1 MNYETRLLEAIKNK
15 LVEVAERE
23 GKSLQFGYGK
33 GEMRERYYLKRLED
47 NLVVPMSNDVQ
58 CMYRKGSGKELGS
71 KMHAIRSS
79 SAMTFNL
86 LGNESVEIKS
96 GRHAGKYDIEYEC
109 QLDTLDSN
117 PHPANLDAY
126 LKSKSKN
133 EDIYCEMKMLEWLL
147 SSDHKLRPAY
157 LEAKNYLVPRKDAD
171 CFSRLFRNLIHKKGQ
186 SGELFSEG
194 RYDCLQ
200 MAKHLLA
207 IYNKVATEPDYKP
220 KRVTLLNC
228 VWEFTDPK
236 VLEGYEGKYS
246 KMLDEEHEG
255 FKKFKELAIELVVP
269 LFEAKGVQLSIEY
282 ITASELMKSIVY
294 EEPIRRKLDR
304 YIV

>member
-23 GKSLQFGYGK
+23 GKSLQFGYGQ
-33 GEMRERYYLKRLED
+33 GEIREHYYLKHLED

-86 LGNESVEIKS
+86 LGNESVKIES
-96 GRHAGKYDIEYEC
+96 GRHAGKYKIKYEY
-109 QLDTLDSN
+109 QLETLENN

-126 LKSKSKN
+126 LEGGN
-133 EDIYCEMKMLEWLL
+133 EDIYCEMKMLEWLDDDCHEI
-147 SSDHKLRPAY
+147 STAY
-157 LEAKNYLVPRKDAD
+157 TNKSRYLVPEAAAEN
-171 CFSRLFRNLIHKKGQ
+171 FVALFE
-186 SGELFSEG
+186 ELAPNFAPAKEERIAEG

-207 IYNKVATEPDYKP
+207 IYNKVATKPDYKP

-228 VWEFTDPK
+228 VWEFTHPE
-236 VLEGYEGKYS
+236 VLEGYKGKYS
-246 KMLDEEHEG
+246 KMLEEEHKG
-255 FKKFKELAIELVVP
+255 FEKFKGLTTKLLVP
-269 LFEAKGVQLSIEY
+269 LFETKGVPLSIEY
-282 ITASELMKSIVY
+282 ITASELMESIAY
-294 EEPIRRKLDR
+294 EEPIRRKLER

>member
-15 LVEVAERE
+15 LVKVAERE
-23 GKSLQFGYGK
+23 GKSLQFGYGQ
-33 GEMRERYYLKRLED
+33 GEIRKHYYLKHLED

-58 CMYRKGSGKELGS
+58 CMYRKGSGKELCS

-86 LGNESVEIKS
+86 LGNGPVEIKS
-96 GRHAGKYDIEYEC
+96 GSHAGKYNRIEYEYR
-109 QLDTLDSN
+109 LETLENN

-126 LKSKSKN
+126 LEGGN
-133 EDIYCEMKMLEWLL
+133 EDIYCEMKMLEWLDDDCHEI
-147 SSDHKLRPAY
+147 SAAY
-157 LEAKNYLVPRKDAD
+157 TDKNRYPVPETAGN
-171 CFSRLFRNLIHKKGQ
+171 FIRLFE
-186 SGELFSEG
+186 ELAPNFAPAKEERIADG

-228 VWEFTDPK
+228 VWEFTDSK

-246 KMLDEEHEG
+246 KMRDEEHEG
-255 FKKFKELAIELVVP
+255 FKKFKELATELVVP
-269 LFEAKGVQLSIEY
+269 LFEAEGVPLSIEY
-282 ITASELMKSIVY
+282 ITASELMESIAY